1 MSLEVQGKV
10 LPGFEVV
17 RDTFIKTFEDKPNMG
32 ASLAIRV
39 EGKEVVNLYGGTADH
54 IAISPWN
61 EQTLSVIFSCSKG
74 LMSILA
80 AKAVQDGKLS
90 YDDLVSKYWPEFS
103 AAGKDKV
110 TVGDLLAHKAGL
122 SAPRVDIST
131 SEAIDWTFV
140 TNLLAAQ
147 EPLWEPGAGYAYH
160 ALTHGWLIGEVLR
173 RVTGLSV
180 GELFQRTIAG
190 PLDAQAWFGLPL
202 ELDERVAKMHAGP
215 TLLKLVADQAASR
228 TPDVIDWSHRAMTLG
243 TAFPSELVSYNSG
256 FNTQEVHAAE
266 IPGAGGISNASSLA
280 AIWSATVA
288 ETEGV
293 RLLTDESVRLATQVV
308 SEGKPVWDV
317 PGPWPRFG
325 MGFQLDGEARR
336 YLSDEGF
343 GHDGAGGQV
352 AFADP
357 RHKVGF
363 AFLTNQMEAIDD
375 FRGTDIIKALSQ
387 ALSS

>member
-1 MSLEVQGKV
+1 MSAEVQGTV
-10 LPGFEVV
+10 SQGFEGV
-17 RDTFIKTFEDKPNMG
+17 RDAFVKTFANKPNMG

-39 EGKEVVNLYGGTADH
+39 EGQEVVNLYGGTADH
-54 IAISPWN
+54 IVSSPWN
-61 EQTLSVIFSCSKG
+61 EQTISVIFSCSKG

-90 YDDLVSKYWPEFS
+90 YDDLVSKYWPEFT

-110 TVGDLLAHKAGL
+110 TVGDLLSHKAGL

-131 SEAIDWTFV
+131 QEAIDWTFV

-147 EPLWEPGAGYAYH
+147 EPLWEPGSGYAYH

-180 GELFQRTIAG
+180 GELFKKTIAN
-190 PLDAQAWFGLPL
+190 PLDAEAWIGLPL
-202 ELDERVAKMHAGP
+202 ELEDRVAKMHAGS
-215 TLLKLVADQAASR
+215 TLLKLVADQAAAR
-228 TPDVIDWSHRAMTLG
+228 TPQVIDWSHRAMTLG
-243 TAFPSELVSYNSG
+243 GAFPSELVTYDSG

-266 IPGAGGISNASSLA
+266 IPGAGGISDASSLA
-280 AIWSATVA
+280 AIWSATVSA
-288 ETEGV
+288 TQGI
-293 RLLTDESVRLATQVV
+293 RLLTDETVELATQVV

-336 YLSDEGF
+336 YLSSQGF

-357 RHKVGF
+357 KHKVGL

-375 FRGTDIIKALSQ
+375 FRGTDIIKALGE
-387 ALSS
+387 ALTR